1 MPEPGRADGAS
12 GTAGAFSGRTGDV
25 GDADDVAQGGPGSP
39 GGKDA
44 QGSQDGG
51 VVAVLTAAGSGTRLG
66 ASGPKALVEI
76 AGESLVRRA
85 ARGLLSAGVVRHVVV
100 TAPAEYLDR
109 FEAEVA
115 GITEVAG
122 IAEVAGLDG
131 PGVSGTIEVVPGSP
145 DSRQASVALG
155 LAAALAA
162 HPDAAVV
169 LVHDAA
175 RALTPP
181 EVVRRVVAAVRA
193 GHDAVVPAL
202 PVTDT
207 VKEVAGP
214 DRSRSRRSESGHHE
228 TGLYHSTS
236 NLDRSGAQRG
246 RGAGVQIESVVGT
259 PDRSRLRAVQTPQ
272 GFAAAALVAAHRLGA
287 DRAADEA
294 RSASDDAGL
303 IEAAGGGVV
312 VVEGDPLAM
321 KVTTPV
327 DLALAEVL
335 AAARQLP

>member
-1 MPEPGRADGAS
+1 MPATNGADGA
-12 GTAGAFSGRTGDV
+12 AQI
-25 GDADDVAQGGPGSP
+25 GDAGRAGRVGGA
-39 GGKDA
+39 D
-44 QGSQDGG
+44 G
-51 VVAVLTAAGSGTRLG
+51 VVAVLTAAGSGARLG
-66 ASGPKALVEI
+66 AAEPKALVEV
-76 AGESLVRRA
+76 AGETLVRRA
-85 ARGLLSAGVVRHVVV
+85 ARGLLSSGVVDHVVV
-100 TAPAEYLDR
+100 TSPAEHLDR
-109 FEAEVA
+109 FRDEVV
-115 GITEVAG
+115 GIGA
-122 IAEVAGLDG
+122 L
-131 PGVSGTIEVVPGSP
+131 GVCGAIEVVPGSP

-155 LAAALAA
+155 LSAAIAA
-162 HPDAAVV
+162 RPDALVV

-207 VKEVAGP
+207 VKEVTGP
-214 DRSRSRRSESGHHE
+214 DRSRSHRSESGHHE

-236 NLDRSGAQRG
+236 SSDRSGAQRG

>member
-1 MPEPGRADGAS
+1 M
-12 GTAGAFSGRTGDV
+12 
-25 GDADDVAQGGPGSP
+25 
-39 GGKDA
+39 
-44 QGSQDGG
+44 
-51 VVAVLTAAGSGTRLG
+51 
-66 ASGPKALVEI
+66 
-76 AGESLVRRA
+76 
-85 ARGLLSAGVVRHVVV
+85 
-100 TAPAEYLDR
+100 
-109 FEAEVA
+109 
-115 GITEVAG
+115 
-122 IAEVAGLDG
+122 
-131 PGVSGTIEVVPGSP
+131 
-145 DSRQASVALG
+145 
-155 LAAALAA
+155 AA

-214 DRSRSRRSESGHHE
+214 DRSRSHRSESGHHE

-236 NLDRSGAQRG
+236 SSDRSSAQRG

-327 DLALAEVL
+327 DLALADVL

>member
-1 MPEPGRADGAS
+1 MPEPGRADGAG

-25 GDADDVAQGGPGSP
+25 GDADDVAQGGQGSP

-115 GITEVAG
+115 GIT
-122 IAEVAGLDG
+122 EVAGLDG

-236 NLDRSGAQRG
+236 NLDRSSAQRG

-327 DLALAEVL
+327 DLALADVL

>member
-122 IAEVAGLDG
+122 LDG

-193 GHDAVVPAL
+193 GYDAVVPAV
-202 PVTDT
+202 PVSDT
-207 VKEVAGP
+207 VKEVAA
-214 DRSRSRRSESGHHE
+214 
-228 TGLYHSTS
+228 TG
-236 NLDRSGAQRG
+236 RA
-246 RGAGVQIESVVGT
+246 GAGPADAGGAPAADTPVEVVVGT
-259 PDRSRLRAVQTPQ
+259 PHRSRLRAVQTPQ
-272 GFAAAALVAAHRLGA
+272 GFASATLVAAHRLGA

-294 RSASDDAGL
+294 RAASDDAGL
-303 IEAAGGGVV
+303 VEAAGGTVV

-321 KVTTPV
+321 KVTTPL

-335 AAARQLP
+335 APAR

>member
-1 MPEPGRADGAS
+1 MSELGRDDGAS

-109 FEAEVA
+109 FEAGVA
-115 GITEVAG
+115 GIAG

-214 DRSRSRRSESGHHE
+214 DRSRSPRSESGHHE

-236 NLDRSGAQRG
+236 SSDRSSAQRG

-312 VVEGDPLAM
+312 VVEGDSLAM

>member
-12 GTAGAFSGRTGDV
+12 GTAGAFSGRTGDA

-115 GITEVAG
+115 EGVEIVG
-122 IAEVAGLDG
+122 NGG
-131 PGVSGTIEVVPGSP
+131 PGVSCTIEVVPGSP

-207 VKEVAGP
+207 VKEVTGP
-214 DRSRSRRSESGHHE
+214 DRSRSHRSESGHHE

-236 NLDRSGAQRG
+236 SSDRSGAQRG

>member
-1 MPEPGRADGAS
+1 MPEPGRADGAG

-122 IAEVAGLDG
+122 LDG

-207 VKEVAGP
+207 VKEIAGP
-214 DRSRSRRSESGHHE
+214 
-228 TGLYHSTS
+228 
-236 NLDRSGAQRG
+236 G
-246 RGAGVQIESVVGT
+246 RGEPGDAPAGDVPVEAVVGT
-259 PDRSRLRAVQTPQ
+259 PDRTRLRAVQTPQ
-272 GFAAAALVAAHRLGA
+272 GFAIAALLAAHRLGA
-287 DRAADEA
+287 DRATDEA
-294 RSASDDAGL
+294 RAASDDAGL
-303 IEAAGGGVV
+303 VEAAGGAVV
-312 VVEGDPLAM
+312 VVQGDPRAM
-321 KVTTPV
+321 KITTPV

-335 AAARQLP
+335 AAAR

>member
-1 MPEPGRADGAS
+1 MPEPGRADGAG

-25 GDADDVAQGGPGSP
+25 GDADDVAQGGQGSP

-115 GITEVAG
+115 GIT
-122 IAEVAGLDG
+122 EVAGLDG

-214 DRSRSRRSESGHHE
+214 DRSRSHRSESGHHE

-236 NLDRSGAQRG
+236 SSDRSGAQRG

-327 DLALAEVL
+327 DLALADVL

>member
-1 MPEPGRADGAS
+1 MPEPGRADGAG

-115 GITEVAG
+115 GIT
-122 IAEVAGLDG
+122 EVAGLDG

-236 NLDRSGAQRG
+236 NLDRSSAQRG

-327 DLALAEVL
+327 DLALADVL

>member
-122 IAEVAGLDG
+122 LDG

-214 DRSRSRRSESGHHE
+214 DRSRSHRSESGHHE

-312 VVEGDPLAM
+312 VVEGGPLAM

-327 DLALAEVL
+327 DLALADVL